1 MDAPGCRAFADI
13 LASST
18 RQSYKQSAD
27 NVDRGYPSHGLMKG
41 SRHGGLM
48 GILVGLSF
56 RNRPYKSSRVADDKR
71 FLRSFINHFV
81 TWANIDVGFTL
92 FLW

>member
-1 MDAPGCRAFADI
+1 
-13 LASST
+13 
-18 RQSYKQSAD
+18 
-27 NVDRGYPSHGLMKG
+27 
-41 SRHGGLM
+41 M